1 MNRRRIAAIL
11 LMAVL
16 IAAMLWIGIGRR
28 RTGGEAGSTA
38 EEGMQENGQEIRG
51 ESGEGEPPKTDA
63 QLRVDREG
71 KILEGWAEAPCIV
84 IDPGHGG
91 FDPGKVGV
99 NDALEKEVNLEVAKL
114 VRDFLEA
121 SGVKVVM
128 TREEDRALCEDG
140 QDNLKVRDLK
150 QRIAIIEEAEPCAA
164 VSIHQNSYPQE
175 YVQGA
180 QVFYYVN
187 STEGKKLAESLQSR
201 LVREV
206 DPENDRQVKD
216 NNSYY
221 LLKKTGVPL
230 VIVECGFLSNWEEA
244 EKLCTAEYRES
255 VAWAVY
261 LGIMD
266 YLEGKE

>member
-1 MNRRRIAAIL
+1 MNRRRIATVL

-16 IAAMLWIGIGRR
+16 IAVMLWIGINRGKADGNA
-28 RTGGEAGSTA
+28 GGTA
-38 EEGMQENGQEIRG
+38 EGGAQENGQETQEGAG
-51 ESGEGEPPKTDA
+51 ELRKTDA

-71 KILEGWAEAPCIV
+71 RILEGWAEPPCIV
-84 IDPGHGG
+84 LDPGHGG
-91 FDPGKVGV
+91 FDPGKVGI
-99 NDALEKEVNLEVAKL
+99 NDAPEKEVNLEVAKL

-128 TREEDRALCEDG
+128 TREEDQALCESG
-140 QDNLKVRDLK
+140 QDNMKVRDLK
-150 QRIAIIEEAEPCAA
+150 QRIAVIEGADPCAA
-164 VSIHQNSYPQE
+164 VSIHQNSYPKE
-175 YVQGA
+175 YVHGA

-187 STEGKKLAESLQSR
+187 SVEGKKLAETLQSR
-201 LVREV
+201 LAKEL
-206 DPENDRQVKD
+206 DPENNRQVKD

-221 LLKKTGVPL
+221 LLKKTKVPL

-244 EKLCTAEYRES
+244 EKLCTAEYQES

-266 YLEGKE
+266 YLEEKGTG

>member
-1 MNRRRIAAIL
+1 MDRRKTATIL

-16 IAAMLWIGIGRR
+16 IAVMLGIGISNRR
-28 RTGGEAGSTA
+28 KTGGDAENTLPEETQETGEA
-38 EEGMQENGQEIRG
+38 EVQ
-51 ESGEGEPPKTDA
+51 KTDA

-71 KILEGWAEAPCIV
+71 KLLEGWTEIPCIV
-84 IDPGHGG
+84 LDPGHGG
-91 FDPGKVGV
+91 FDPGKVGI
-99 NDALEKEVNLEVAKL
+99 NNEPEKEINLKVAKL

-128 TREEDRALCEDG
+128 TREEDEALCEDG
-140 QDNLKVRDLK
+140 QDSMKVRDLK
-150 QRIAIIEEAEPCAA
+150 RRIAIIEEAEPCAA

-175 YVQGA
+175 SVHGA
-180 QVFYYVN
+180 QVFYYVT
-187 STEGKKLAESLQSR
+187 SVEGKKLAENLQGRLSR
-201 LVREV
+201 EL
-206 DPENDRQVKD
+206 DPENNRQVKE
-216 NNSYY
+216 NSSYY

-244 EKLCTAEYRES
+244 EKLCTAEYQEE

-266 YLEGKE
+266 YLDEKGG

>member
-1 MNRRRIAAIL
+1 MKKRRLATIL

-16 IAAMLWIGIGRR
+16 IAVMLWIGVNREKA
-28 RTGGEAGSTA
+28 GEGAGNT
-38 EEGMQENGQEIRG
+38 QENGEGIQG
-51 ESGEGEPPKTDA
+51 GEGAEEPRKTYA

-71 KILEGWAEAPCIV
+71 KLLEGWTETPCIV
-84 IDPGHGG
+84 LDPGHGG
-91 FDPGKVGV
+91 FDPGKVGI
-99 NDALEKEVNLEVAKL
+99 NDVPEKEVNLEVAKL

-128 TREEDRALCEDG
+128 TREEDIALCGDE
-140 QDNLKVRDLK
+140 QDNRKVRDLK
-150 QRIAIIEEAEPCAA
+150 QRISIIEEAVPCAA

-175 YVQGA
+175 SVHGA

-187 STEGKKLAESLQSR
+187 SVEGKKLAENLQSR
-201 LVREV
+201 LSQEV
-206 DPENDRQVKD
+206 DPENKRQVKD

-221 LLKKTGVPL
+221 LLKKTKVPL

-244 EKLCTAEYRES
+244 EKLCTAEYREE

-266 YLEGKE
+266 YLEEKGAG